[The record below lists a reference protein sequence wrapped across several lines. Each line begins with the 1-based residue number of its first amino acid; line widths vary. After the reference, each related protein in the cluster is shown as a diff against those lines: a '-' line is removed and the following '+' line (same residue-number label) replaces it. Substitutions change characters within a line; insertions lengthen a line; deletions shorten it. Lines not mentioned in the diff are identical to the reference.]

1 MYNDEKLLNMMSE
14 QNKYVTDNGAF
25 VFELDD
31 VLFPAK
37 DYWLQVYYLFAQFI
51 EYGEQIEGEGII
63 RFMEET
69 YRLDGRFEIFEKT
82 AIRFSL
88 PDKYH
93 INFDLL
99 QQNARLPLKLLLF
112 APVLDFLKA
121 IQAAGKPLFLLVAG
135 NPAEQ
140 LNKIRQIEWNGLER
154 YLKVYFLQEM
164 ENGYIEGIE
173 KICSENNLKTEE
185 ILVVGNPKDG
195 TDLAYF
201 NTLRFVSIDNLS
213 VT

>member
-1 MYNDEKLLNMMSE
+1 MKHDDYIKD
-14 QNKYVTDNGAF
+14 NKAF

-31 VLFPAK
+31 VLYPSK

-51 EYGEQIEGEGII
+51 EYGEQVEAEGII

-69 YRLDGRFEIFEKT
+69 YRLEGRSEIFEKT
-82 AIRFSL
+82 AARFNL
-88 PDKYH
+88 PEKYH

-112 APVLDFLKA
+112 APVLDFLKS
-121 IQAAGKPLFLLVAG
+121 IEAAGKPVFLLVAG
-135 NPAEQ
+135 SPAEQ
-140 LNKIRQIEWNGLER
+140 LNKIRQMEWNGLER
-154 YLKVYFLQEM
+154 YLKVYFAEEM
-164 ENGYIEGIE
+164 DEGYKGGIQ
-173 KICSENNLKTEE
+173 KICAENDLQKEE
-185 ILVVGNPKDG
+185 ILIVGMPKEG

-201 NTLRFVSIDNLS
+201 NTLRYVTIDNLS